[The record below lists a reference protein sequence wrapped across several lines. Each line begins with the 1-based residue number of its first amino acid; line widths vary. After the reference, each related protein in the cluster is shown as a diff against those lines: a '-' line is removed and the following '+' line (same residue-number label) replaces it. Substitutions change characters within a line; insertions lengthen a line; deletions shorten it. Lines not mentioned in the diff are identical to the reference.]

1 MGTTCDCNSF
11 KLFSNFKSPI
21 IDPLN
26 MVYDNFVSMTVD
38 YCIIPPNSY
47 LLSHTIEYFKIPDDV
62 LVCCIGK
69 STYARWGALI
79 NITPIEP
86 GFEGQVVIEVA
97 NGTNCPLK
105 VYANQGIAQF
115 LFLKGNE
122 RCLTTYAERNG
133 KYQGQTGIRLSS

>member
-1 MGTTCDCNSF
+1 
-11 KLFSNFKSPI
+11 
-21 IDPLN
+21 
-26 MVYDNFVSMTVD
+26 MVDDNFVSMTGD

-47 LLSHTIEYFKIPDDV
+47 LLSHTIKYFKIPDDV